1 MRIWL
6 RWLNIALVAALLAA
20 VGAFLLAYGPRL
32 VEQPGRRADAPGAP
46 APAVPGAS
54 PEPGRRDTLVI
65 GWTAWAD
72 AQVVTLMAE
81 RILERH
87 TDLEVERQRLN
98 IGIQYQSVASGSIDI
113 MLMAWLPLTHQ
124 NYWAK
129 VRDRVVNLGPLYTGR
144 LGWVVPDFVPR
155 EALASI
161 RDLKQPEVARR
172 LGGRIQGIDPG
183 SGLMQA
189 SDKAMSAYGL
199 DDYELVAAS
208 GAAMAAVLDRA
219 VRQREW
225 VVATAW
231 QPHWIFARYDLRF
244 LNDPKGVLGGHERI
258 HALAREGFQADYPPQ
273 VTEFFSRMYLPADE
287 LAKILLAA
295 QEGSAE
301 DAVAAYLDR
310 HPARVRYWLTG
321 EVEERA
327 ESPQSP

>member
-1 MRIWL
+1 VRIWL

-20 VGAFLLAYGPRL
+20 IGAFLLAYGPGL
-32 VEQPGRRADAPGAP
+32 VEQPGRRAGAPGASTP
-46 APAVPGAS
+46 ALPKTG

-87 TDLEVERQRLN
+87 TGLEVERQRLN
-98 IGIQYQSVASGSIDI
+98 IGIQYQSVAAGNIDI

-155 EALASI
+155 EAVSSI
-161 RDLKQPEVARR
+161 RDLKRPEVARR

-189 SDKAMSAYGL
+189 SDRAMSAYGL

-231 QPHWIFARYDLRF
+231 QPHWVFARYNLRF
-244 LNDPKGVLGGHERI
+244 LEDPEGVLGGHERI
-258 HALAREGFQADYPPQ
+258 HALARQGFQADFPPG

-287 LAKILLAA
+287 LAEILLAA
-295 QEGSAE
+295 QETSAE
-301 DAVAAYLDR
+301 DAVAGYIED
-310 HPARVRYWLTG
+310 HPRRIRYWLTG
-321 EVEERA
+321 EVEEA
-327 ESPQSP
+327 GESPQPQ